1 MKKRLL
7 CMALILIMAMSAL
20 FLVSCSKDE
29 EAAED
34 NADEGAKT
42 ITMWVVSENKVSA
55 EDEKLVE
62 AAFSEITKSKFKV
75 NVDIKYFT
83 EDEYLVKLEEAMK
96 LAEEEKAQKELCAEM
111 LDEALSAAKKK
122 GNSDKDAVRQQF
134 FVDHPEFA
142 KFKDDMV
149 NVGLEDGSGA
159 VAKED
164 ETVISEDYGIPE
176 IKYPEAGE
184 NQVDIIYLAGYDT
197 YVDFVGKE
205 WLAALDEQLA
215 GNASKLTS
223 YISSTLLN
231 GVKQNNTTYAIPNNV
246 EIGKY
251 TYMLLDK
258 DLVDEYPLNYVNV
271 SSVVDCKNF
280 INDMLEYE
288 PDVLP
293 IASTYEECMN
303 MLVWYWNI
311 QYTSEVVKVL
321 DENGDPV
328 VDYVYDADGN
338 PKVDKDGNPIIEEK
352 KYTKYDYS
360 VLTGDDNKFN
370 MVGVVYS
377 SAADISRGKMNMEFT
392 NLLANQK
399 YIDTLLTLKY
409 YEYNNCYGTPA
420 ENQQVAISF
429 VEGSYA
435 IKAEAD
441 LNGGVYTDE
450 NGKEYYTVVVKY
462 PQAEEGDLYGSM
474 FAVSA
479 FSENL
484 DESMQV
490 LTELNTTSALKNI
503 LQYGVE
509 GEHYELQ
516 TQNPEISPVKR
527 LEGCEYIMDIN
538 KTGNCFLAY
547 PEEGQPIDYWDNVKV
562 QNNDSLVDPLLG
574 FDFNERLEGLSFD
587 ETSPEVLDNNLIKNI
602 NNLSAEIWEKIE
614 ACQTYDELEV
624 LFYGTPGNTSEC
636 LVNLYGADVEKPKY
650 GSVTVDLPKYTNHS
664 WQSEDGS
671 TASGHSPYTIYKAW
685 CDEFGYWAIET
696 ETP

>member
-7 CMALILIMAMSAL
+7 CMALILILVMSAL
-20 FLVSCSKDE
+20 FLVACSKDE
-29 EAAED
+29 EVAED

-83 EDEYLVKLEEAMK
+83 EDEYLEKLEEAME
-96 LAEEEKAQKELCAEM
+96 LAQQEKEQKELCAE
-111 LDEALSAAKKK
+111 LLEEAISDAKKK
-122 GNSDKDAVRQQF
+122 GNTDKDAVRQQF
-134 FVDHPEFA
+134 FADHPEYA
-142 KFKDDMV
+142 KFKNDMM
-149 NVGLEDGSGA
+149 NVGDEEETGA
-159 VAKED
+159 VQED
-164 ETVISEDYGIPE
+164 ETVINEDYGIPE

-197 YVDFVGKE
+197 YVDFVEKE

-215 GNASKLTS
+215 GSASKLTS
-223 YISSTLLN
+223 YISATLME
-231 GVKQNNTTYAIPNNV
+231 GVKQNNMTYAIPNNV

-258 DLVDEYPLNYVNV
+258 QLVDEYPLNYEKV

-293 IASTYEECMN
+293 IASTYDECMN

-311 QYTSEVVKVL
+311 QYKSEVVTPK
-321 DENGDPV
+321 DE
-328 VDYVYDADGN
+328 DGN
-338 PKVDKDGNPIIEEK
+338 PLLQEVTNPDGTYKTDEDGNFIYEEV

-360 VLTGDDNKFN
+360 FLTGDDNKFN

-392 NLLANQK
+392 NLLADQK

-409 YEYNNCYGTPA
+409 YEYNDCYGTPA

-429 VEGSYA
+429 TEGSYA

-450 NGKEYYTVVVKY
+450 NGKQYYPVIVKY
-462 PQAEEGDLYGSM
+462 PQAEEEDLYGSM
-474 FAVSA
+474 FAVTA

-484 DESMQV
+484 SECMQV
-490 LTELNTTSALKNI
+490 LTELNTTSELKNI
-503 LQYGVE
+503 LQYGIE

-527 LEGCEYIMDIN
+527 LVGCEYIMDIN

-547 PEEGQPIDYWDNVKV
+547 PEEGQPIDYWENVKI

-574 FDFNERLEGLSFD
+574 FDFNERLANLTLE
-587 ETSPEVLDNNLIKNI
+587 ETNPDTLDNSLINNV
-602 NNLSAEIWEKIE
+602 NNLSAEIWARIE
-614 ACQTYDELEV
+614 ACQTYEELEV
-624 LFYGTPGNTSEC
+624 LFYGTPGQTSEC
-636 LVNLYGADVEKPKY
+636 IVTLYGADVERPKY
-650 GSVTVDLPKYTNHS
+650 GSVTVDLPKYTDHS
-664 WQSEDGS
+664 WESEDGS

-685 CDEFGYWAIET
+685 CDELGYWAIET